1 MLDMLD
7 YVQPVHSK
15 TRLKCAAHALA
26 EQLRRVL
33 YRLLERDPLPVCE
46 APPRDYE
53 APTLSKPTTEQARL
67 LLIGHAAVGDQG
79 TKDLLQL
86 VFPEN
91 LPKSESHS
99 RRKVG
104 GAAFV

>member
-1 MLDMLD
+1 MRLVEEDAGYPY

-15 TRLKCAAHALA
+15 LRLKYAAHALA

-33 YRLLERDPLPVCE
+33 YRLRPERDPLPPCE

-67 LLIGHAAVGDQG
+67 LLIGHAAVGDPG
-79 TKDLLQL
+79 AKDLLQL
-86 VFPEN
+86 VFPE
-91 LPKSESHS
+91 KSSEE
-99 RRKVG
+99 
-104 GAAFV
+104 